1 MIEME
6 ERSTSPQSPPAWL
19 RVSPNLWETFLL
31 HFKRVVGGT
40 LLVMAAAAAVSLLW
54 PKTYRASSTIAIL
67 PPRYAVDLKV
77 PPAPLSMPSVQ
88 AIAASQSVLQDLL
101 ADLTIKRT
109 LIRRIRDRDA
119 QLDAGGVSVMTAT
132 QAAEALGVP
141 NSDAFIHA
149 WAGMPSQDLVSG
161 FEDFRDRD
169 LDRLDPI
176 EISKHLSA
184 LIRTSLETNLT
195 TEFQPLLT
203 LSAEW
208 RTPRSAALLSHLW
221 ANATLRALKR
231 DLIETAKTSQQEHV
245 QRVLG
250 VAEAYSRA
258 RSAPF
263 EFLAH
268 HPLELRMSEAAALT
282 NLRWARGLSEE
293 NEARLA
299 ELTPWIGK
307 AEAEFET
314 LRNEHERSAAEF
326 DYTLGGL
333 GGVEAMVEDYEAILR
348 ANLLGPPTPPLQKIR
363 PRRSAIV
370 LGAGLIA
377 FFIFLGQSQ
386 IREMRRAL

>member
-1 MIEME
+1 MIDME
-6 ERSTSPQSPPAWL
+6 ERSTSPQPPPAWL
-19 RVSPNLWETFLL
+19 SASPNLWETFLL
-31 HFKRVVGGT
+31 HFRRVVGGT
-40 LLVMAAAAAVSLLW
+40 LLVMVAAAAASLLW

-67 PPRYAVDLKV
+67 PPRYAANLKV

-109 LIRRIRDRDA
+109 LIRKVREGDP
-119 QLDAGGVSVMTAT
+119 QLAGAVSVMTAT
-132 QAAEALGVP
+132 EAAEALGVP
-141 NSDAFIHA
+141 SSEAFKRA
-149 WAGMPSQDLVSG
+149 WAGMPPQDLVSG
-161 FEDFRDRD
+161 FEDFRDKD

-208 RTPRSAALLSHLW
+208 RTPRSAALLSQLW

-231 DLIETAKTSQQEHV
+231 DLIETAKTSQQDHV

-250 VAEAYSRA
+250 VAEAYGRA

-268 HPLELRMSEAAALT
+268 HPLELRMSEAEALT
-282 NLRWARGLSEE
+282 NLRWAGGLSEE
-293 NEARLA
+293 GEARLA

-307 AEAEFET
+307 TEAEYET